1 MKPNDMIDYFR
12 SINSNIFKKIGEKNT
27 MKYPGLLDDDISRV
41 GTNEAQMYNLLS
53 GMVVADLVKTCLGPR
68 GMSKMYI
75 DILGEDTLTKH
86 GGAFLRKVDVD
97 HPAAKSVIEAVNT
110 VDTHVGDGTSST
122 AILIGSLLGNAKEL
136 LNLGIPTATI
146 IRGYE
151 MGLDLALNSL
161 DEIKIKQNNDNL
173 EKMRELL
180 ITCITGKTIF
190 DLQEDQMKI
199 VDMIIEASL
208 DVADLKNHHLSI
220 DDIKIEEK
228 IGNVTQIQLIKGTLI
243 DKTIDSSA
251 MPKCINNAKILLINE
266 SLETMKTRCES
277 EIEITSP
284 EQMSQ
289 FLVQENNDLDHLVE
303 NIVNSGANVV
313 ISRKGVNDFVQE
325 SLAKKGIISMRRVK
339 YNDLWWL
346 EKAVGAKT
354 CESIEKI
361 SPNELGFARKI
372 YEKTV
377 GGDPMVFVEGKSP
390 KSVTILLRANSKR
403 YLDELHRNILNAFH
417 VLQNFIESPFVV
429 YGAGSVEGLVSQKIK
444 KQSVIID
451 GKEQV
456 VVDKFGDA
464 ILQIPLT
471 LAKNVGMD
479 ILDTKTC
486 LQAKLANSNG
496 KIKWYGIN
504 SETRNIS
511 DMSSSKIIETVA
523 VKQQIFKT
531 AVEATNLILNVNDV
545 FMKNIID
552 NTHCHVDGVVHA
564 HHDPG
569 KNHNHFEQEGLEQ
582 RQMHQYY

>member
-1 MKPNDMIDYFR
+1 
-12 SINSNIFKKIGEKNT
+12 

-110 VDTHVGDGTSST
+110 VDTHVGDGTSSA

-146 IRGYE
+146 VQGYE
-151 MGLDLALNSL
+151 MGLDLVLDSL

-190 DLQEDQMKI
+190 DLQDDQMKI
-199 VDMIIEASL
+199 VDMIIEAAL
-208 DVADLKNHHLSI
+208 DVADLKNNHFAI

-228 IGNVTQIQLIKGTLI
+228 VGNITEIQLIKGTLI

-251 MPKCINNAKILLINE
+251 MPKCINDAKILLINE
-266 SLETMKTRCES
+266 PLETMKTRYES

-289 FLVQENNDLDHLVE
+289 FLVQENNDLDHLVQ

-346 EKAVGAKT
+346 EKAVNAKT

-361 SPNELGFARKI
+361 SSHELGFARKI

-417 VLQNFIESPFVV
+417 VLQNFIENPFVV
-429 YGAGSVEGLVSQKIK
+429 CGAGSVEGLLSQKIK
-444 KQSVIID
+444 EQSVTID
-451 GKEQV
+451 GKEQLA
-456 VVDKFGDA
+456 VDKFADS
-464 ILQIPLT
+464 ILEIPLT
-471 LAKNVGMD
+471 LARNVGMD
-479 ILDTKTC
+479 VLDTKTR
-486 LQAKLANSNG
+486 LQAKFANSNG
-496 KIKWYGIN
+496 KTKWYGIN

-531 AVEATNLILNVNDV
+531 AVEATNLILSVNDV

-552 NTHCHVDGVVHA
+552 NTHCHIDGVVHA

>member
-1 MKPNDMIDYFR
+1 
-12 SINSNIFKKIGEKNT
+12 
-27 MKYPGLLDDDISRV
+27 MKYPGLLNDDISRV

-53 GMVVADLVKTCLGPR
+53 GTLVADLVKTCLGPR

-110 VDTHVGDGTSST
+110 VDTHVGDGTSSA

-146 IRGYE
+146 VRGYE
-151 MGLDLALNSL
+151 IGLDLVLDTL

-180 ITCITGKTIF
+180 TTCITGKTIF
-190 DLQEDQMKI
+190 DLQEDQGKI
-199 VDMIIEASL
+199 VDMIIEAVL
-208 DVADLKNHHLSI
+208 DVADLKNNHFAI
-220 DDIKIEEK
+220 DDIKIEDK
-228 IGNVTQIQLIKGTLI
+228 IGNVTEIQLIKGTLI

-251 MPKCINNAKILLINE
+251 MPKCINDAKILLINE
-266 SLETMKTRCES
+266 PLETMKTRYES

-284 EQMSQ
+284 KQMSQ
-289 FLVQENNDLDHLVE
+289 FLVQENNDLDHLVQ

-346 EKAVGAKT
+346 EKAVNAKT

-361 SPNELGFARKI
+361 SPHELGFARKI

-390 KSVTILLRANSKR
+390 KSVTILLRANSKQ

-429 YGAGSVEGLVSQKIK
+429 CGAGSVEGLLSQKIK
-444 KQSVIID
+444 KQSGTID
-451 GKEQV
+451 GKEQIV
-456 VVDKFGDA
+456 VEKFADS
-464 ILQIPLT
+464 ILEIPLT
-471 LAKNVGMD
+471 LARNVGMD
-479 ILDTKTC
+479 VLDTKTC
-486 LQAKLANSNG
+486 LQAKFANSNG

-511 DMSSSKIIETVA
+511 DMSLSKIIETVA

-531 AVEATNLILNVNDV
+531 AVEATNLIVNVNDV

>member
-1 MKPNDMIDYFR
+1 
-12 SINSNIFKKIGEKNT
+12 

-97 HPAAKSVIEAVNT
+97 HPAAKSVIDAVNT
-110 VDTHVGDGTSST
+110 VDTHVGDGTSSA

-146 IRGYE
+146 VRGYQ
-151 MGLDLALNSL
+151 MGLDLALDSL

-180 ITCITGKTIF
+180 ITCIAGKTIF

-199 VDMIIEASL
+199 VDMIIEATL

-228 IGNVTQIQLIKGTLI
+228 SGNITEIQLIKGTLI

-251 MPKCINNAKILLINE
+251 MPKCINDAKILLINE
-266 SLETMKTRCES
+266 SLETMKTRYES

-289 FLVQENNDLDHLVE
+289 FLVQENNDLDHLVQ

-354 CESIEKI
+354 CESIENI
-361 SPNELGFARKI
+361 SPNELGFATKI

-390 KSVTILLRANSKR
+390 KSVTVLLRANSKR

-444 KQSVIID
+444 KQSMIID

-456 VVDKFGDA
+456 VVDKFADA

-479 ILDTKTC
+479 VLDTKTC
-486 LQAKLANSNG
+486 LQSKLANLNG
-496 KIKWYGIN
+496 KIRWYGIN
-504 SETRNIS
+504 SETRTIS

-545 FMKNIID
+545 FIKNIID

>member
-1 MKPNDMIDYFR
+1 
-12 SINSNIFKKIGEKNT
+12 
-27 MKYPGLLDDDISRV
+27 MKYPGLLNDDISRV

-53 GMVVADLVKTCLGPR
+53 GTLVADLVKTCLGPR

-110 VDTHVGDGTSST
+110 VDTHVGDGTSSA

-146 IRGYE
+146 VRGYE
-151 MGLDLALNSL
+151 IGLDLVLDSL

-199 VDMIIEASL
+199 VDMIIEAVL
-208 DVADLKNHHLSI
+208 DVADLKNNYFSI

-228 IGNVTQIQLIKGTLI
+228 IGNVTEIQLIKGTLI

-251 MPKCINNAKILLINE
+251 MPKCINDAKILLINE
-266 SLETMKTRCES
+266 PLETMKTRYES
-277 EIEITSP
+277 EIVITSP
-284 EQMSQ
+284 KQMSQ
-289 FLVQENNDLDHLVE
+289 FLVQENNDLDHLVQ

-346 EKAVGAKT
+346 EKAVNAKT

-361 SPNELGFARKI
+361 SPHELGFARKI

-429 YGAGSVEGLVSQKIK
+429 CGAGSVEGLLSQKIK
-444 KQSVIID
+444 KQSGTID
-451 GKEQV
+451 GKEQIV
-456 VVDKFGDA
+456 VEKFADS
-464 ILQIPLT
+464 ILEIPLT
-471 LAKNVGMD
+471 LARNVGMD
-479 ILDTKTC
+479 VLDTKTC
-486 LQAKLANSNG
+486 LQAKFANSNG

-511 DMSSSKIIETVA
+511 DMSLSKIIETVA

-531 AVEATNLILNVNDV
+531 AVEATNLILSVDDV

>member
-1 MKPNDMIDYFR
+1 
-12 SINSNIFKKIGEKNT
+12 
-27 MKYPGLLDDDISRV
+27 MKYPGLLNDDISRV

-53 GMVVADLVKTCLGPR
+53 GTLVADLVKTCLGPR

-110 VDTHVGDGTSST
+110 VDTHVGDGTSSA

-146 IRGYE
+146 VRGYE
-151 MGLDLALNSL
+151 MGLDLVLDSL

-180 ITCITGKTIF
+180 TTCITGKTIF
-190 DLQEDQMKI
+190 DLQEDQGKI
-199 VDMIIEASL
+199 VDMIIEAAL
-208 DVADLKNHHLSI
+208 DVADLKNNHFAI
-220 DDIKIEEK
+220 DDIKIEDK
-228 IGNVTQIQLIKGTLI
+228 IGNVTEIQLIKGTLI

-251 MPKCINNAKILLINE
+251 MPKCINDAKILLINE
-266 SLETMKTRCES
+266 PLETMKTRYES

-284 EQMSQ
+284 KQMSQ
-289 FLVQENNDLDHLVE
+289 FLVQENNELDHLVQ

-346 EKAVGAKT
+346 EKAVNAKT

-361 SPNELGFARKI
+361 SPHELGFARKI

-390 KSVTILLRANSKR
+390 KSVTILLRANSKQ

-417 VLQNFIESPFVV
+417 ILQNFIESPFVV
-429 YGAGSVEGLVSQKIK
+429 CGAGSVEGLLSQKIK
-444 KQSVIID
+444 KQSGTID
-451 GKEQV
+451 GKEQIV
-456 VVDKFGDA
+456 VEKFADS
-464 ILQIPLT
+464 ILEIPLT
-471 LAKNVGMD
+471 LARNVGMD
-479 ILDTKTC
+479 VLDTKTC
-486 LQAKLANSNG
+486 LQAKFANSNG

-511 DMSSSKIIETVA
+511 DMSLSKIIETVA

-531 AVEATNLILNVNDV
+531 AVEATNLIVNVNDV

>member
-1 MKPNDMIDYFR
+1 
-12 SINSNIFKKIGEKNT
+12 
-27 MKYPGLLDDDISRV
+27 MKYPGLLNDDISRV

-53 GMVVADLVKTCLGPR
+53 GTLVADLVKTCLGPR

-110 VDTHVGDGTSST
+110 VDTHVGDGTSSA

-146 IRGYE
+146 VRGYE
-151 MGLDLALNSL
+151 IGLDLALDSL

-190 DLQEDQMKI
+190 DLQEDQGKI
-199 VDMIIEASL
+199 VDMIIEAAL
-208 DVADLKNHHLSI
+208 DVADLKNNHFAI
-220 DDIKIEEK
+220 DDIKIEDK
-228 IGNVTQIQLIKGTLI
+228 IGNVTEIQLIKGTLI

-251 MPKCINNAKILLINE
+251 MPKCINDAKILLINE
-266 SLETMKTRCES
+266 PLETMKTRYES

-284 EQMSQ
+284 KQMSQ
-289 FLVQENNDLDHLVE
+289 FLVQENNDLDHLVQ

-346 EKAVGAKT
+346 EKAVNAKT

-361 SPNELGFARKI
+361 SPHELGFARKI

-390 KSVTILLRANSKR
+390 KSVTILLRANSKQ

-429 YGAGSVEGLVSQKIK
+429 CGAGSVEGLLSQKIK
-444 KQSVIID
+444 KQSGTID
-451 GKEQV
+451 GKEQIV
-456 VVDKFGDA
+456 VEKFADS
-464 ILQIPLT
+464 ILEIPLT
-471 LAKNVGMD
+471 LARNVGMD
-479 ILDTKTC
+479 VLDTKTC
-486 LQAKLANSNG
+486 LQAKFANSNG

-511 DMSSSKIIETVA
+511 DMSLSKIIETVA

-531 AVEATNLILNVNDV
+531 AVEATNLIVNVNDV

>member
-1 MKPNDMIDYFR
+1 
-12 SINSNIFKKIGEKNT
+12 
-27 MKYPGLLDDDISRV
+27 MKYPGLLNDDISRV

-53 GMVVADLVKTCLGPR
+53 GTLVADLVKTCLGPR

-110 VDTHVGDGTSST
+110 VDTHVGDGTSSA

-146 IRGYE
+146 VRGYE
-151 MGLDLALNSL
+151 IGLDLALDSL

-180 ITCITGKTIF
+180 TTCITGKTIF

-199 VDMIIEASL
+199 VDMIIEAVL
-208 DVADLKNHHLSI
+208 DVADLKNNHFAI

-228 IGNVTQIQLIKGTLI
+228 IGNVTEIQLIKGTLI

-251 MPKCINNAKILLINE
+251 MPKCINDAKILLINE
-266 SLETMKTRCES
+266 PLETMKTRYES

-284 EQMSQ
+284 KQMSQ
-289 FLVQENNDLDHLVE
+289 FLVQENNELDHLVQ

-325 SLAKKGIISMRRVK
+325 SLAKRGIISMRRVK

-346 EKAVGAKT
+346 EKAVNAKT

-361 SPNELGFARKI
+361 SPHELGFARKI

-390 KSVTILLRANSKR
+390 KSVTILLRANSKQ

-417 VLQNFIESPFVV
+417 ILQNFIESPFVV
-429 YGAGSVEGLVSQKIK
+429 CGAGSVEGLLSQKIK
-444 KQSVIID
+444 KQSGTID
-451 GKEQV
+451 GKEQIV
-456 VVDKFGDA
+456 VEKFADS
-464 ILQIPLT
+464 ILEIPLT
-471 LAKNVGMD
+471 LARNVGMD
-479 ILDTKTC
+479 VLDTKTC
-486 LQAKLANSNG
+486 LQAKFANSNG

-511 DMSSSKIIETVA
+511 DMSLSKIIETVA

-531 AVEATNLILNVNDV
+531 AVEATNLIVNVNDV

>member
-1 MKPNDMIDYFR
+1 
-12 SINSNIFKKIGEKNT
+12 
-27 MKYPGLLDDDISRV
+27 MKYPGLLNDDISRV

-53 GMVVADLVKTCLGPR
+53 GTLVADLVKTCLGPR

-110 VDTHVGDGTSST
+110 VDTHVGDGTSSA

-146 IRGYE
+146 VRGYE
-151 MGLDLALNSL
+151 IGLDLVLDSL

-180 ITCITGKTIF
+180 TTCITGKTIF
-190 DLQEDQMKI
+190 DLQEDQGKI
-199 VDMIIEASL
+199 VDMIIEATL
-208 DVADLKNHHLSI
+208 DVADLKNNHFAI
-220 DDIKIEEK
+220 DDIKIEDK
-228 IGNVTQIQLIKGTLI
+228 IGNVTEIQLIKGTLI

-251 MPKCINNAKILLINE
+251 MPKCINDAKILLINE
-266 SLETMKTRCES
+266 PLETMKTRYES
-277 EIEITSP
+277 EIVITSP
-284 EQMSQ
+284 KQMSQ
-289 FLVQENNDLDHLVE
+289 FLVQENNDLDHLVQ

-346 EKAVGAKT
+346 EKAVNAKT

-361 SPNELGFARKI
+361 SPHELGFARKI

-429 YGAGSVEGLVSQKIK
+429 CGAGSVEGLLSQKIK
-444 KQSVIID
+444 KQSGTID
-451 GKEQV
+451 GKEQIV
-456 VVDKFGDA
+456 VEKFADS
-464 ILQIPLT
+464 ILEIPLT
-471 LAKNVGMD
+471 LARNVGMD
-479 ILDTKTC
+479 VLDTKTC
-486 LQAKLANSNG
+486 LQAKFANSNG

-511 DMSSSKIIETVA
+511 DMSLSKIIETVA

-531 AVEATNLILNVNDV
+531 AVEATNLIVNVNDV

>member
-1 MKPNDMIDYFR
+1 
-12 SINSNIFKKIGEKNT
+12 
-27 MKYPGLLDDDISRV
+27 MKYPGLLNDDISRV

-53 GMVVADLVKTCLGPR
+53 GTLVADLVKTCLGPR

-110 VDTHVGDGTSST
+110 VDTHVGDGTSSA

-146 IRGYE
+146 VRGYE
-151 MGLDLALNSL
+151 MGLDLALDTL
-161 DEIKIKQNNDNL
+161 DKIKIKQNNDNL

-190 DLQEDQMKI
+190 DLQEDQGKI
-199 VDMIIEASL
+199 VDMIIEAAL
-208 DVADLKNHHLSI
+208 DVADLKNNHFAI

-228 IGNVTQIQLIKGTLI
+228 IGNVTEIQLIKGTLI

-251 MPKCINNAKILLINE
+251 MPKCINDAKILLINE
-266 SLETMKTRCES
+266 PLETMKTRYES

-284 EQMSQ
+284 KQMSQ
-289 FLVQENNDLDHLVE
+289 FLVQENNDLDHLVQ

-346 EKAVGAKT
+346 EKAVNAKT

-361 SPNELGFARKI
+361 SPHELGFARKI

-390 KSVTILLRANSKR
+390 KSVTILLRANSKQ

-429 YGAGSVEGLVSQKIK
+429 CGAGSVEGLLSQKIK
-444 KQSVIID
+444 KQSGTID
-451 GKEQV
+451 GKEQIV
-456 VVDKFGDA
+456 VEKFADS
-464 ILQIPLT
+464 ILEIPLT
-471 LAKNVGMD
+471 LARNVGMD
-479 ILDTKTC
+479 VLDTKTC
-486 LQAKLANSNG
+486 LQAKFANSNG

-511 DMSSSKIIETVA
+511 DMSLSKIIETVA

-531 AVEATNLILNVNDV
+531 AVEATNLIVNVNDV

>member
-1 MKPNDMIDYFR
+1 
-12 SINSNIFKKIGEKNT
+12 
-27 MKYPGLLDDDISRV
+27 MKYPGLLNDDISRV

-53 GMVVADLVKTCLGPR
+53 GTLVADLVKTCLGPR

-97 HPAAKSVIEAVNT
+97 HPAAKSVIDAVNT
-110 VDTHVGDGTSST
+110 VDTHVGDGTSSA

-146 IRGYE
+146 VRGYE
-151 MGLDLALNSL
+151 IGLDLALDTL

-180 ITCITGKTIF
+180 TTCITGKTIF
-190 DLQEDQMKI
+190 DLQEDQGKI
-199 VDMIIEASL
+199 VDMIIEATL
-208 DVADLKNHHLSI
+208 DVADLKNNHFAI
-220 DDIKIEEK
+220 DDIKIEDK
-228 IGNVTQIQLIKGTLI
+228 IGNVTEIQLIKGTLI

-251 MPKCINNAKILLINE
+251 MPKCINDAKILLINE
-266 SLETMKTRCES
+266 PLETMKTRYES
-277 EIEITSP
+277 EIVITSP
-284 EQMSQ
+284 KQMSQ
-289 FLVQENNDLDHLVE
+289 FLVQENNDLDHLVQ

-346 EKAVGAKT
+346 EKAVNAKT

-361 SPNELGFARKI
+361 SPHELGFARKI

-390 KSVTILLRANSKR
+390 KSVTILLRANSKQ

-429 YGAGSVEGLVSQKIK
+429 CGAGSVEGLLSQKIK
-444 KQSVIID
+444 KQSGTID
-451 GKEQV
+451 GKEQIV
-456 VVDKFGDA
+456 VEKFADS
-464 ILQIPLT
+464 ILEIPLT
-471 LAKNVGMD
+471 LARNVGMD
-479 ILDTKTC
+479 VLDTKTC
-486 LQAKLANSNG
+486 LQAKFANSNG

-511 DMSSSKIIETVA
+511 DMSLSKIIETVA

-531 AVEATNLILNVNDV
+531 AVEATNLILSVDDV

>member
-1 MKPNDMIDYFR
+1 
-12 SINSNIFKKIGEKNT
+12 

-41 GTNEAQMYNLLS
+41 GTNEAQKYNLLS

-110 VDTHVGDGTSST
+110 VDTHVGDGTSSA
-122 AILIGSLLGNAKEL
+122 AILIGSLLGNVKEL

-146 IRGYE
+146 VRGYE
-151 MGLDLALNSL
+151 MGLDIVLNSL
-161 DEIKIKQNNDNL
+161 DEIKIKQNNNNL

-180 ITCITGKTIF
+180 ITCIAGKTIF
-190 DLQEDQMKI
+190 DLQEDQTKI
-199 VDMIIEASL
+199 VDMIIEAVL
-208 DVADLKNHHLSI
+208 DVADLKNNHFAI

-228 IGNVTQIQLIKGTLI
+228 IGNITDIQLIKGTLI

-251 MPKCINNAKILLINE
+251 MPKCINDAKILLINE
-266 SLETMKTRCES
+266 PLETMKTRYES

-289 FLVQENNDLDHLVE
+289 FLVQENNDLDHLVQ

-346 EKAVGAKT
+346 EKAVNAKT

-361 SPNELGFARKI
+361 SSHELGFAKKI

-417 VLQNFIESPFVV
+417 VLQNFIQSPFVV
-429 YGAGSVEGLVSQKIK
+429 CGAGSVEGLLSQKMK
-444 KQSVIID
+444 KQSVTID

-456 VVDKFGDA
+456 VVEKFADS
-464 ILQIPLT
+464 ILEIPLT
-471 LAKNVGMD
+471 LARNVGMD
-479 ILDTKTC
+479 VLDTKTR
-486 LQAKLANSNG
+486 LQAKFANSNG
-496 KIKWYGIN
+496 KLRWYGIN

-511 DMSSSKIIETVA
+511 DMSSSKITETVV

-552 NTHCHVDGVVHA
+552 NTHCHIDGVVHA
-564 HHDPG
+564 HNDPG

>member
-1 MKPNDMIDYFR
+1 
-12 SINSNIFKKIGEKNT
+12 

-97 HPAAKSVIEAVNT
+97 HPAAKSVIDAVNT
-110 VDTHVGDGTSST
+110 VDTHVGDGTSS
-122 AILIGSLLGNAKEL
+122 ASILIGSLLGNAKKL
-136 LNLGIPTATI
+136 LNLGIPTAAI
-146 IRGYE
+146 VRGYE
-151 MGLDLALNSL
+151 MSLDLVLESL

-190 DLQEDQMKI
+190 DLQEDQGKI
-199 VDMIIEASL
+199 VDMIIEAVL
-208 DVADLKNHHLSI
+208 DVADLNNNHFAI
-220 DDIKIEEK
+220 DDIKIEDK
-228 IGNVTQIQLIKGTLI
+228 IGNVTEIQLIKGTLI

-251 MPKCINNAKILLINE
+251 MPKCINDAKILLINE
-266 SLETMKTRCES
+266 PLETMKTRYES

-289 FLVQENNDLDHLVE
+289 FLVQENNDLDHLVQ

-325 SLAKKGIISMRRVK
+325 SLAKRGIISMRRVK

-346 EKAVGAKT
+346 EKAVNAKT

-361 SPNELGFARKI
+361 SSHELGFASKI

-377 GGDPMVFVEGKSP
+377 GGDPMVFVEGKAP

-417 VLQNFIESPFVV
+417 VLQNFIENPFVV
-429 YGAGSVEGLVSQKIK
+429 WGAGSVEGLLSQKIK
-444 KQSVIID
+444 EQSVTID
-451 GKEQV
+451 GKEQLAI
-456 VVDKFGDA
+456 DKFADS
-464 ILQIPLT
+464 ILEIPLT
-471 LAKNVGMD
+471 LARNVGMD
-479 ILDTKTC
+479 VLDTKTR
-486 LQAKLANSNG
+486 LQAKFANSNG
-496 KIKWYGIN
+496 KTKWYGIN

-511 DMSSSKIIETVA
+511 DMSLSKIIETVA

-531 AVEATNLILNVNDV
+531 AVEATNLILSVNDV

-552 NTHCHVDGVVHA
+552 NTHCHIDGVVHA

>member
-1 MKPNDMIDYFR
+1 
-12 SINSNIFKKIGEKNT
+12 

-97 HPAAKSVIEAVNT
+97 HPAAKSVIDAVNT
-110 VDTHVGDGTSST
+110 VDTHVGDGTSS
-122 AILIGSLLGNAKEL
+122 ASILIGSLLGNAKKL
-136 LNLGIPTATI
+136 LNLGIPTAAI
-146 IRGYE
+146 VRGYE
-151 MGLDLALNSL
+151 MSLDLVLESL

-190 DLQEDQMKI
+190 DLQEDQGKI
-199 VDMIIEASL
+199 VDMIIEAVL
-208 DVADLKNHHLSI
+208 DVADLKNNHFAI
-220 DDIKIEEK
+220 DDIKIEDK
-228 IGNVTQIQLIKGTLI
+228 IGNVTEIQLIKGTLI

-251 MPKCINNAKILLINE
+251 MPKCINDAKILLINE
-266 SLETMKTRCES
+266 PLETMKTRYES

-289 FLVQENNDLDHLVE
+289 FLVQENNDLDHLVQ

-325 SLAKKGIISMRRVK
+325 SLAKRGIISMRRVK

-346 EKAVGAKT
+346 EKAVNAKT

-361 SPNELGFARKI
+361 SSHELGFASKI

-377 GGDPMVFVEGKSP
+377 GGDPMVFVEGKAP

-417 VLQNFIESPFVV
+417 VLQNFIENPFVV
-429 YGAGSVEGLVSQKIK
+429 WGAGSVEGLLSQKIK
-444 KQSVIID
+444 EQSVTID
-451 GKEQV
+451 GKEQLA
-456 VVDKFGDA
+456 VDKFADS
-464 ILQIPLT
+464 ILEIPLT
-471 LAKNVGMD
+471 LARNVGMD
-479 ILDTKTC
+479 VLDTKTR
-486 LQAKLANSNG
+486 LQAKFANSNG
-496 KIKWYGIN
+496 KTKWYGIN

-531 AVEATNLILNVNDV
+531 AVEATNLILSVNDV

>member
-1 MKPNDMIDYFR
+1 
-12 SINSNIFKKIGEKNT
+12 
-27 MKYPGLLDDDISRV
+27 MKYPGLLNDDISRV

-53 GMVVADLVKTCLGPR
+53 GALVADLVKTCLGPR

-110 VDTHVGDGTSST
+110 VDTHVGDGTSSA

-146 IRGYE
+146 VRGYE
-151 MGLDLALNSL
+151 IGLDLVLDYL

-180 ITCITGKTIF
+180 TTCITGKTIF

-199 VDMIIEASL
+199 VDMIIEAVL
-208 DVADLKNHHLSI
+208 DVADLKNNHFAI

-228 IGNVTQIQLIKGTLI
+228 IGNVTEIQLIKGTLI

-251 MPKCINNAKILLINE
+251 MPKCINDAKILLINE
-266 SLETMKTRCES
+266 PLETMKTRYES

-284 EQMSQ
+284 KQMSQ
-289 FLVQENNDLDHLVE
+289 FLVQENNELDHLVQ

-346 EKAVGAKT
+346 EKAVNAKT

-361 SPNELGFARKI
+361 SPHELGFARKI

-390 KSVTILLRANSKR
+390 KSVTILLRANSKQ

-429 YGAGSVEGLVSQKIK
+429 CGAGSVEGLLSQKIK
-444 KQSVIID
+444 KQSGTID
-451 GKEQV
+451 GKEQIV
-456 VVDKFGDA
+456 VEKFADS
-464 ILQIPLT
+464 ILEIPLT
-471 LAKNVGMD
+471 LARNVGMD
-479 ILDTKTC
+479 VLDTKTC
-486 LQAKLANSNG
+486 LQAKFANSNG

-511 DMSSSKIIETVA
+511 DMSLSKIIETVA

-531 AVEATNLILNVNDV
+531 AVEATNLIVNVNDV

>member
-1 MKPNDMIDYFR
+1 
-12 SINSNIFKKIGEKNT
+12 
-27 MKYPGLLDDDISRV
+27 MKYPGLLNDDISRV

-53 GMVVADLVKTCLGPR
+53 GTLVADLVKTCLGPR

-110 VDTHVGDGTSST
+110 VDTHVGDGTSSA

-146 IRGYE
+146 VRGYE
-151 MGLDLALNSL
+151 IGLDLVLDSL

-199 VDMIIEASL
+199 VDMIIEATL
-208 DVADLKNHHLSI
+208 DVADLKNNHFAI
-220 DDIKIEEK
+220 DDIKIEDK
-228 IGNVTQIQLIKGTLI
+228 IGNVTEIQLIKGTLI

-251 MPKCINNAKILLINE
+251 MPKCINDAKILLINE
-266 SLETMKTRCES
+266 PLETMKTRYES

-284 EQMSQ
+284 KQMSQ
-289 FLVQENNDLDHLVE
+289 FLVQENNDLDHLVQ

-346 EKAVGAKT
+346 EKAVNAKT

-361 SPNELGFARKI
+361 SPHELGFARKI

-429 YGAGSVEGLVSQKIK
+429 CGAGSVEGLLSQKIK
-444 KQSVIID
+444 KQSGTID
-451 GKEQV
+451 GKEQIV
-456 VVDKFGDA
+456 VEKFADS
-464 ILQIPLT
+464 ILEIPLT
-471 LAKNVGMD
+471 LARNVGMD
-479 ILDTKTC
+479 VLDTKTC
-486 LQAKLANSNG
+486 LQAKFANSNG

-511 DMSSSKIIETVA
+511 DMSLSKIIETVA

-531 AVEATNLILNVNDV
+531 AVEATNLIVNVNDV

>member
-1 MKPNDMIDYFR
+1 
-12 SINSNIFKKIGEKNT
+12 

-97 HPAAKSVIEAVNT
+97 HPAAKSVIDAVNT
-110 VDTHVGDGTSST
+110 VDTHVGDGTSS
-122 AILIGSLLGNAKEL
+122 ASILIGSLLGNAKKL

-146 IRGYE
+146 VRGYE
-151 MGLDLALNSL
+151 MGLDLVLDSL

-190 DLQEDQMKI
+190 DLQEDQGKI
-199 VDMIIEASL
+199 VDMIIEAVL
-208 DVADLKNHHLSI
+208 DVADLNNNHFAI
-220 DDIKIEEK
+220 DDIKIEDK
-228 IGNVTQIQLIKGTLI
+228 IGNVTEIQLIKGTLI

-251 MPKCINNAKILLINE
+251 MPKCINDAKILLINE
-266 SLETMKTRCES
+266 PLETMKTRYES

-284 EQMSQ
+284 EQMNQ
-289 FLVQENNDLDHLVE
+289 FLVQENNDLDHLVQ

-325 SLAKKGIISMRRVK
+325 SLAKRGIISMRRVK

-346 EKAVGAKT
+346 EKAVNAKT

-361 SPNELGFARKI
+361 SPHELGFARKI

-377 GGDPMVFVEGKSP
+377 GGDPMVFVEGKAP

-417 VLQNFIESPFVV
+417 VLQNFIENPFVV
-429 YGAGSVEGLVSQKIK
+429 RGAGSVEGLLSQKIK
-444 KQSVIID
+444 EQSVTID
-451 GKEQV
+451 GKEQLA
-456 VVDKFGDA
+456 VDKFADS
-464 ILQIPLT
+464 ILEIPLT
-471 LAKNVGMD
+471 LARNVGMD
-479 ILDTKTC
+479 VLDTKTR
-486 LQAKLANSNG
+486 LQAKFANSNG
-496 KIKWYGIN
+496 KTKWYGIN

-531 AVEATNLILNVNDV
+531 AVEATNLILSVNDV

-552 NTHCHVDGVVHA
+552 NTHCHIDGVVHA

>member
-1 MKPNDMIDYFR
+1 
-12 SINSNIFKKIGEKNT
+12 
-27 MKYPGLLDDDISRV
+27 MKYPGLLNDDISRV

-53 GMVVADLVKTCLGPR
+53 GTLVADLVKTCLGPR

-97 HPAAKSVIEAVNT
+97 HPAAKSVIDAVNT
-110 VDTHVGDGTSST
+110 VDTHVGDGTSSA

-146 IRGYE
+146 VRGYE
-151 MGLDLALNSL
+151 MGLDLAWITL

-190 DLQEDQMKI
+190 DLQEDQGKI
-199 VDMIIEASL
+199 VDMIIEAVL
-208 DVADLKNHHLSI
+208 DVADLKNNHFAI
-220 DDIKIEEK
+220 DDIKIEDK
-228 IGNVTQIQLIKGTLI
+228 IGNVTEIQLIKGTLI

-251 MPKCINNAKILLINE
+251 MPKCINDAKILLINE
-266 SLETMKTRCES
+266 PLETMKTRYES

-284 EQMSQ
+284 KQMSQ
-289 FLVQENNDLDHLVE
+289 FLVQENNDLDHLVQ

-346 EKAVGAKT
+346 EKAVNAKT

-361 SPNELGFARKI
+361 SPHELGFARKI

-429 YGAGSVEGLVSQKIK
+429 CGAGSVEGLLSQKIK
-444 KQSVIID
+444 KQSGTID
-451 GKEQV
+451 GKEQIV
-456 VVDKFGDA
+456 VEKFADS
-464 ILQIPLT
+464 ILEIPLT
-471 LAKNVGMD
+471 LARNVGMD
-479 ILDTKTC
+479 VLDTKTC
-486 LQAKLANSNG
+486 LQAKFANSNG

-511 DMSSSKIIETVA
+511 DMSLSKIIETVA

-531 AVEATNLILNVNDV
+531 AVEATNLILSVNDV

>member
-1 MKPNDMIDYFR
+1 
-12 SINSNIFKKIGEKNT
+12 
-27 MKYPGLLDDDISRV
+27 MKYPGLLNDDISRV
-41 GTNEAQMYNLLS
+41 GTNEAQIYNLLS
-53 GMVVADLVKTCLGPR
+53 GTLVADLVKTCLGPR

-110 VDTHVGDGTSST
+110 VDTHVGDGTSSA

-146 IRGYE
+146 VRGYE
-151 MGLDLALNSL
+151 IGLDLVLDSL

-190 DLQEDQMKI
+190 DLQEDQGKI
-199 VDMIIEASL
+199 VDMIIEAVL
-208 DVADLKNHHLSI
+208 DVADLKNNYFSI

-228 IGNVTQIQLIKGTLI
+228 IGNVTEIQLIKGTLI

-251 MPKCINNAKILLINE
+251 MPKCINDAKILLINE
-266 SLETMKTRCES
+266 PLETMKTRYES

-284 EQMSQ
+284 KQMSQ
-289 FLVQENNDLDHLVE
+289 FLVQENNDLDHLVQ

-346 EKAVGAKT
+346 EKAVNAKT

-361 SPNELGFARKI
+361 SPHELGFARKI

-390 KSVTILLRANSKR
+390 KSVTILLRANSKQ

-429 YGAGSVEGLVSQKIK
+429 CGAGSVEGLLSQKIK
-444 KQSVIID
+444 KQSGTID
-451 GKEQV
+451 GKEQIV
-456 VVDKFGDA
+456 VEKFADS
-464 ILQIPLT
+464 ILEIPLT
-471 LAKNVGMD
+471 LARNVGMD
-479 ILDTKTC
+479 VLDTKTC
-486 LQAKLANSNG
+486 LQAKFANSNG

-511 DMSSSKIIETVA
+511 DMSLSKIIETVA

-531 AVEATNLILNVNDV
+531 AVEATNLILSVDDV

>member
-1 MKPNDMIDYFR
+1 
-12 SINSNIFKKIGEKNT
+12 

-97 HPAAKSVIEAVNT
+97 HPAAKSVIDAVNT
-110 VDTHVGDGTSST
+110 VDTHVGDGTSS
-122 AILIGSLLGNAKEL
+122 ASILIGSLLGNAKKL
-136 LNLGIPTATI
+136 LNLGIPTAAI
-146 IRGYE
+146 VRGYE
-151 MGLDLALNSL
+151 MSLDLVLESL

-190 DLQEDQMKI
+190 DLQEDQGKI
-199 VDMIIEASL
+199 VDMIIEAVL
-208 DVADLKNHHLSI
+208 DVADLNNNHFAI
-220 DDIKIEEK
+220 DDIKIEDK
-228 IGNVTQIQLIKGTLI
+228 IGNVTEIQLIKGTLI

-251 MPKCINNAKILLINE
+251 MPKCINDAKILLINE
-266 SLETMKTRCES
+266 PLETMKTRYES

-289 FLVQENNDLDHLVE
+289 FLVQENNDLDHLVQ

-325 SLAKKGIISMRRVK
+325 SLAKRGIISMRRVK

-346 EKAVGAKT
+346 EKAVNAKT

-361 SPNELGFARKI
+361 SPHELGFARKI

-377 GGDPMVFVEGKSP
+377 GGDPMVFVEGKAP

-417 VLQNFIESPFVV
+417 VLQNFIENPFVV
-429 YGAGSVEGLVSQKIK
+429 RGAGSVEGLLSQKIK
-444 KQSVIID
+444 EQSVTID
-451 GKEQV
+451 GKEQLA
-456 VVDKFGDA
+456 VDKFADS
-464 ILQIPLT
+464 ILEIPLT
-471 LAKNVGMD
+471 LARNVGMD
-479 ILDTKTC
+479 VLDTKTR
-486 LQAKLANSNG
+486 LQAKFANSNG
-496 KIKWYGIN
+496 KTKWYGIN

-531 AVEATNLILNVNDV
+531 AVEATNLILSVNDV

>member
-1 MKPNDMIDYFR
+1 
-12 SINSNIFKKIGEKNT
+12 
-27 MKYPGLLDDDISRV
+27 MKYPGLLNDDISRV

-53 GMVVADLVKTCLGPR
+53 GTLVADLVKTCLGPR

-110 VDTHVGDGTSST
+110 VDTHVGDGTSSA

-146 IRGYE
+146 VRGYE
-151 MGLDLALNSL
+151 IGLDLVLDYL

-190 DLQEDQMKI
+190 DLQEDQGKI
-199 VDMIIEASL
+199 VDMIIEAVL
-208 DVADLKNHHLSI
+208 DVADLKNNHFAI

-228 IGNVTQIQLIKGTLI
+228 IGNVTEIQLIKGTLI

-251 MPKCINNAKILLINE
+251 MPKCINDAKILLINE
-266 SLETMKTRCES
+266 PLETMKTRYES

-284 EQMSQ
+284 KQMSQ
-289 FLVQENNDLDHLVE
+289 FLVQENNDLDHLVQ

-346 EKAVGAKT
+346 EKAVNAKT

-361 SPNELGFARKI
+361 SPHELGFARKI

-390 KSVTILLRANSKR
+390 KSVTILLRANSKQ

-429 YGAGSVEGLVSQKIK
+429 CGAGSVEGLLSQKIK
-444 KQSVIID
+444 KQSGTID
-451 GKEQV
+451 GKEQIV
-456 VVDKFGDA
+456 VEKFADS
-464 ILQIPLT
+464 ILEIPLT
-471 LAKNVGMD
+471 LARNVGMD
-479 ILDTKTC
+479 VLDTKTC
-486 LQAKLANSNG
+486 LQAKFANSNG

-511 DMSSSKIIETVA
+511 DMSLSKIIETVA

-531 AVEATNLILNVNDV
+531 AVEATNLIVNVNDV

>member
-1 MKPNDMIDYFR
+1 
-12 SINSNIFKKIGEKNT
+12 
-27 MKYPGLLDDDISRV
+27 MKYPGLLNDDISRV

-53 GMVVADLVKTCLGPR
+53 GTLVADLVKTCLGPR

-110 VDTHVGDGTSST
+110 VDTHVGDGTSSA

-146 IRGYE
+146 VRGYE
-151 MGLDLALNSL
+151 IGLDLALDTL

-190 DLQEDQMKI
+190 DLQEDQGKI
-199 VDMIIEASL
+199 VDMIIEAVL
-208 DVADLKNHHLSI
+208 DVADLKNNHFAI
-220 DDIKIEEK
+220 DDIKIEDK
-228 IGNVTQIQLIKGTLI
+228 IGNVTEIQLIKGTLI

-251 MPKCINNAKILLINE
+251 MPKCINDAKILLINE
-266 SLETMKTRCES
+266 PLETMKTRYES

-284 EQMSQ
+284 KQMSQ
-289 FLVQENNDLDHLVE
+289 FLVQENNDLDHLVQ

-346 EKAVGAKT
+346 EKAVNAKT

-361 SPNELGFARKI
+361 SPHELGFARKI

-390 KSVTILLRANSKR
+390 KSVTILLRANSKQ

-429 YGAGSVEGLVSQKIK
+429 CGAGSVEGLLSQKIK
-444 KQSVIID
+444 KQSGTID
-451 GKEQV
+451 GKEQIV
-456 VVDKFGDA
+456 VEKFADS
-464 ILQIPLT
+464 ILEIPLT
-471 LAKNVGMD
+471 LARNVGMD
-479 ILDTKTC
+479 VLDTKTC
-486 LQAKLANSNG
+486 LQAKFANSNG

-511 DMSSSKIIETVA
+511 DMSLSKIIETVA

-531 AVEATNLILNVNDV
+531 AVEATNLILSVDDV

>member
-1 MKPNDMIDYFR
+1 
-12 SINSNIFKKIGEKNT
+12 

-97 HPAAKSVIEAVNT
+97 HPAAKSIIDAVNT
-110 VDTHVGDGTSST
+110 VDTHVGDGTSSA
-122 AILIGSLLGNAKEL
+122 AILMGSLLGNAKKL
-136 LNLGIPTATI
+136 LNLGIPTSTI
-146 IRGYE
+146 VRGYE
-151 MGLDLALNSL
+151 MGLDLTLDTL

-190 DLQEDQMKI
+190 DLQEDQGKI
-199 VDMIIEASL
+199 VDMIIEATL
-208 DVADLKNHHLSI
+208 DVADLKNNHFAI
-220 DDIKIEEK
+220 DDIKIEDK
-228 IGNVTQIQLIKGTLI
+228 IGNITEIQLIKGTLI

-251 MPKCINNAKILLINE
+251 MPKCINDAKILLINE
-266 SLETMKTRCES
+266 PLETMKTRYES

-289 FLVQENNDLDHLVE
+289 FLVQENNDLDHLVQ

-313 ISRKGVNDFVQE
+313 ISRKGVSDFVQE

-346 EKAVGAKT
+346 EKAVNAKT

-361 SPNELGFARKI
+361 SPHELGFARKI

-377 GGDPMVFVEGKSP
+377 GGDLMVFVEGKSP

-417 VLQNFIESPFVV
+417 VLQNFIENPFVV
-429 YGAGSVEGLVSQKIK
+429 WGAGSVEGLLSQKIK
-444 KQSVIID
+444 EQSVTIN
-451 GKEQV
+451 GKEQLA
-456 VVDKFGDA
+456 VDKFADS
-464 ILQIPLT
+464 ILEIPLT
-471 LAKNVGMD
+471 LARNVGMD
-479 ILDTKTC
+479 VLDTKTR
-486 LQAKLANSNG
+486 LQAKFANSNG
-496 KIKWYGIN
+496 KTRWYGIN

-523 VKQQIFKT
+523 VKQQVFKT
-531 AVEATNLILNVNDV
+531 AVEATNLILSVNDV

>member
-1 MKPNDMIDYFR
+1 
-12 SINSNIFKKIGEKNT
+12 
-27 MKYPGLLDDDISRV
+27 MKYPGLLNDDISRV

-53 GMVVADLVKTCLGPR
+53 GTLVADLVKTCLGPR

-110 VDTHVGDGTSST
+110 VDTHVGDGTSSA

-146 IRGYE
+146 VRGYE
-151 MGLDLALNSL
+151 MGLDLVLDSL

-190 DLQEDQMKI
+190 DLQEDQGKI
-199 VDMIIEASL
+199 VDMIIEAVL
-208 DVADLKNHHLSI
+208 DVADLKNNYFSI

-228 IGNVTQIQLIKGTLI
+228 IGNVTEIQLIKGTLI

-251 MPKCINNAKILLINE
+251 MPKCINDAKILLINE
-266 SLETMKTRCES
+266 PLETMKTRYES

-284 EQMSQ
+284 KQMSQ
-289 FLVQENNDLDHLVE
+289 FLVQENNDLDHLVQ

-346 EKAVGAKT
+346 EKAVNAKT

-361 SPNELGFARKI
+361 SPHELGFARKI

-390 KSVTILLRANSKR
+390 KSVTILLRANSKQ

-429 YGAGSVEGLVSQKIK
+429 CGAGSVEGLLSQKIK
-444 KQSVIID
+444 KQSGTID
-451 GKEQV
+451 GKEQIV
-456 VVDKFGDA
+456 VEKFADS
-464 ILQIPLT
+464 ILEIPLT
-471 LAKNVGMD
+471 LARNVGMD
-479 ILDTKTC
+479 VLDTKTC
-486 LQAKLANSNG
+486 LQAKFANSNG

-511 DMSSSKIIETVA
+511 DMSLSKIIETVA

-531 AVEATNLILNVNDV
+531 AVEATNLIVNVNDV

>member
-1 MKPNDMIDYFR
+1 
-12 SINSNIFKKIGEKNT
+12 

-97 HPAAKSVIEAVNT
+97 HPAAKSVIDAVNT
-110 VDTHVGDGTSST
+110 VDTHVGDGTSS
-122 AILIGSLLGNAKEL
+122 ASILIGSLLGNAKKL
-136 LNLGIPTATI
+136 LNLGIPTAAI
-146 IRGYE
+146 VRGYE
-151 MGLDLALNSL
+151 MSLDLVLESL

-190 DLQEDQMKI
+190 DLQEDQGKI
-199 VDMIIEASL
+199 VDMIIEAVL
-208 DVADLKNHHLSI
+208 DVADLKNNHFAI
-220 DDIKIEEK
+220 DDIKIEDK
-228 IGNVTQIQLIKGTLI
+228 IGNVTEIQLIKGTLI

-251 MPKCINNAKILLINE
+251 MPKCINDAKILLINE
-266 SLETMKTRCES
+266 PLETMKTRYES

-289 FLVQENNDLDHLVE
+289 FLVQENNDLDHLVQ

-325 SLAKKGIISMRRVK
+325 SLAKRGIISMRRVK

-346 EKAVGAKT
+346 EKAVNAKT

-361 SPNELGFARKI
+361 SSHELGFASKI

-377 GGDPMVFVEGKSP
+377 GGDPMVFVEGKAP

-417 VLQNFIESPFVV
+417 VLQNFIENPFVV
-429 YGAGSVEGLVSQKIK
+429 WGAGSVEGLLSQKIK
-444 KQSVIID
+444 EQSVTID
-451 GKEQV
+451 GKEQLAI
-456 VVDKFGDA
+456 DKFADS
-464 ILQIPLT
+464 ILEIPLT
-471 LAKNVGMD
+471 LARNVGMD
-479 ILDTKTC
+479 VLDTKTR
-486 LQAKLANSNG
+486 LQAKFANSNG
-496 KIKWYGIN
+496 KTKWYGIN

-511 DMSSSKIIETVA
+511 DMSLSKIIETVA

-531 AVEATNLILNVNDV
+531 AVEATNLILSVNDV

-552 NTHCHVDGVVHA
+552 NTHCHIDGVVHA

>member
-1 MKPNDMIDYFR
+1 
-12 SINSNIFKKIGEKNT
+12 
-27 MKYPGLLDDDISRV
+27 MKYPGLLNDDISRV

-53 GMVVADLVKTCLGPR
+53 GTLVADLVKTCLGPR

-110 VDTHVGDGTSST
+110 VDTHVGDGTSSA

-146 IRGYE
+146 VRGYE
-151 MGLDLALNSL
+151 IGLDLALDTL

-190 DLQEDQMKI
+190 DLQEDQIKI
-199 VDMIIEASL
+199 VDMIIEATL
-208 DVADLKNHHLSI
+208 DVADLKNNHFAI
-220 DDIKIEEK
+220 DDIKIEDK
-228 IGNVTQIQLIKGTLI
+228 IGNVTEIQLIKGTLI

-251 MPKCINNAKILLINE
+251 MPKCINDAKILLINE
-266 SLETMKTRCES
+266 PLETMKTRYES
-277 EIEITSP
+277 EIVITSP
-284 EQMSQ
+284 KQMSQ
-289 FLVQENNDLDHLVE
+289 FLVQENNDLDHLVQ

-346 EKAVGAKT
+346 EKAVNAKT

-361 SPNELGFARKI
+361 SPHELGFARKI

-390 KSVTILLRANSKR
+390 KSVTILLRANSKQ

-429 YGAGSVEGLVSQKIK
+429 CGAGSVEGLLSQKIK
-444 KQSVIID
+444 KQSGTID
-451 GKEQV
+451 GKEQIV
-456 VVDKFGDA
+456 VEKFADS
-464 ILQIPLT
+464 ILEIPLT
-471 LAKNVGMD
+471 LARNVGMD
-479 ILDTKTC
+479 VLDTKTC
-486 LQAKLANSNG
+486 LQAKFANSNG

-511 DMSSSKIIETVA
+511 DMSLSKIIETVA

-531 AVEATNLILNVNDV
+531 AVEATNLIVNVNDV

>member
-1 MKPNDMIDYFR
+1 
-12 SINSNIFKKIGEKNT
+12 
-27 MKYPGLLDDDISRV
+27 MKYPGLLNDDISRV

-53 GMVVADLVKTCLGPR
+53 GTLVADLVKTCLGPR

-110 VDTHVGDGTSST
+110 VDTHVGDGTSSA

-146 IRGYE
+146 VRGYE
-151 MGLDLALNSL
+151 IGLDLVLDSL

-190 DLQEDQMKI
+190 DLQEDQGKI
-199 VDMIIEASL
+199 VDMIIEAVL
-208 DVADLKNHHLSI
+208 DVADLKNNHFSI

-228 IGNVTQIQLIKGTLI
+228 IGNVTEIQLIKGTLI

-251 MPKCINNAKILLINE
+251 MPKCINDAKILLINE
-266 SLETMKTRCES
+266 PLETMKTRYES

-284 EQMSQ
+284 KQMSQ
-289 FLVQENNDLDHLVE
+289 FLVQENNDLDHLVQ

-346 EKAVGAKT
+346 EKAVNAKT

-361 SPNELGFARKI
+361 SPHELGFARKI

-390 KSVTILLRANSKR
+390 KSVTILLRANSKQ

-429 YGAGSVEGLVSQKIK
+429 CGAGSVEGLLSQKIK
-444 KQSVIID
+444 KQSGTID
-451 GKEQV
+451 GKEQIV
-456 VVDKFGDA
+456 VEKFADS
-464 ILQIPLT
+464 ILEIPLT
-471 LAKNVGMD
+471 LARNVGMD
-479 ILDTKTC
+479 VLDTKTC
-486 LQAKLANSNG
+486 LQAKFANSNG

-511 DMSSSKIIETVA
+511 DMSLSKIIETVA

-531 AVEATNLILNVNDV
+531 AVEATNLIVNVNDV

>member
-1 MKPNDMIDYFR
+1 
-12 SINSNIFKKIGEKNT
+12 

-97 HPAAKSVIEAVNT
+97 HPAAKSVIDAVNT
-110 VDTHVGDGTSST
+110 VDTHVGDGTSSA
-122 AILIGSLLGNAKEL
+122 AILMGSLLGNAKKL
-136 LNLGIPTATI
+136 LNLGIPTSTI
-146 IRGYE
+146 VRGYE
-151 MGLDLALNSL
+151 MGLDLTLDTL

-190 DLQEDQMKI
+190 DLQEDQGKI
-199 VDMIIEASL
+199 VDMIIEAVL
-208 DVADLKNHHLSI
+208 DVADLKNNHFAI
-220 DDIKIEEK
+220 DDIKIEDK
-228 IGNVTQIQLIKGTLI
+228 IGNVTEIQLIKGTLI

-479 ILDTKTC
+479 ILNTKTC

-531 AVEATNLILNVNDV
+531 AVEATNLILSVNDV

>member
-1 MKPNDMIDYFR
+1 
-12 SINSNIFKKIGEKNT
+12 
-27 MKYPGLLDDDISRV
+27 MKYPGLLNDDISRV

-53 GMVVADLVKTCLGPR
+53 GTLVADLVKTCLGPR

-110 VDTHVGDGTSST
+110 VDTHVGDGTSSA

-146 IRGYE
+146 VRGYE
-151 MGLDLALNSL
+151 IGLDLVLDSL

-180 ITCITGKTIF
+180 TTCITGKTIF

-199 VDMIIEASL
+199 VDMIIEAVL
-208 DVADLKNHHLSI
+208 DVADLKNNHFAI
-220 DDIKIEEK
+220 DDIKIEDK
-228 IGNVTQIQLIKGTLI
+228 IGNVTEIQLIKGTLI

-251 MPKCINNAKILLINE
+251 MPKCINDAKILLINE
-266 SLETMKTRCES
+266 PLETMKTRYES

-284 EQMSQ
+284 KQMSQ
-289 FLVQENNDLDHLVE
+289 FLVQENNELDHLVQ

-346 EKAVGAKT
+346 EKAVNAKT

-361 SPNELGFARKI
+361 SPHELGFARKI

-390 KSVTILLRANSKR
+390 KSVTILLRANSKQ

-429 YGAGSVEGLVSQKIK
+429 CGAGSVEGLLSQKIK
-444 KQSVIID
+444 KQSGTID
-451 GKEQV
+451 GKEQIV
-456 VVDKFGDA
+456 VEKFADS
-464 ILQIPLT
+464 ILEIPLT
-471 LAKNVGMD
+471 LARNVGMD
-479 ILDTKTC
+479 VLDTKTC
-486 LQAKLANSNG
+486 LQAKFANSNG

-511 DMSSSKIIETVA
+511 DMSLSKIIETVA

-531 AVEATNLILNVNDV
+531 AVEATNLIVNVNDV

>member
-1 MKPNDMIDYFR
+1 
-12 SINSNIFKKIGEKNT
+12 
-27 MKYPGLLDDDISRV
+27 MKYPGLLNDDISRV

-53 GMVVADLVKTCLGPR
+53 GTLVADLVKTCLGPR

-110 VDTHVGDGTSST
+110 VDTHVGDGTSSA

-146 IRGYE
+146 VRGYE
-151 MGLDLALNSL
+151 IGLDLVLDYL

-180 ITCITGKTIF
+180 TTCITGKTIF
-190 DLQEDQMKI
+190 DLQEDQGKI
-199 VDMIIEASL
+199 VDMIIEATL
-208 DVADLKNHHLSI
+208 DVADLKNNHFAI
-220 DDIKIEEK
+220 DDIKIEDK
-228 IGNVTQIQLIKGTLI
+228 IGNVTEIQLIKGTLI

-251 MPKCINNAKILLINE
+251 MPKCINDAKILLINE
-266 SLETMKTRCES
+266 PLETMKTRYES

-284 EQMSQ
+284 KQMSQ
-289 FLVQENNDLDHLVE
+289 FLVQENNDLDHLVQ

-346 EKAVGAKT
+346 EKAVNAKT

-361 SPNELGFARKI
+361 SPHELGFARKI

-390 KSVTILLRANSKR
+390 KSVTILLRANSKQ

-429 YGAGSVEGLVSQKIK
+429 CGAGSVEGLLSQKIK
-444 KQSVIID
+444 KQSGTID
-451 GKEQV
+451 GKEQIV
-456 VVDKFGDA
+456 VEKFADS
-464 ILQIPLT
+464 ILEIPLT
-471 LAKNVGMD
+471 LARNVGMD
-479 ILDTKTC
+479 VLDTKTC
-486 LQAKLANSNG
+486 LQAKFANSNG

-511 DMSSSKIIETVA
+511 DMSLSKIIETVA

-531 AVEATNLILNVNDV
+531 AVEATNLIVNVNDV

>member
-1 MKPNDMIDYFR
+1 
-12 SINSNIFKKIGEKNT
+12 

-97 HPAAKSVIEAVNT
+97 HPAAKSVIDAVNT
-110 VDTHVGDGTSST
+110 VDTHVGDGTSSA
-122 AILIGSLLGNAKEL
+122 AILMGSLLGNAKKL
-136 LNLGIPTATI
+136 LNLGIPTSTI
-146 IRGYE
+146 VRGYE
-151 MGLDLALNSL
+151 MGLDLTLDTL

-190 DLQEDQMKI
+190 DLQEDQGKI
-199 VDMIIEASL
+199 VDMIIEAVL
-208 DVADLKNHHLSI
+208 DVADLKNNHFAI
-220 DDIKIEEK
+220 DDIKIEDK
-228 IGNVTQIQLIKGTLI
+228 IGNVTDIQLIKGTLI

-251 MPKCINNAKILLINE
+251 MPKCINDAKILLINE
-266 SLETMKTRCES
+266 PLETMKTRYES

-284 EQMSQ
+284 KQMSQ
-289 FLVQENNDLDHLVE
+289 FLVQENNELDHLVQ

-346 EKAVGAKT
+346 EKAVNAKT

-361 SPNELGFARKI
+361 SPHELGFARKI

-377 GGDPMVFVEGKSP
+377 GGDPMVFVEGKAP

-417 VLQNFIESPFVV
+417 VLQNFIQSPFVV
-429 YGAGSVEGLVSQKIK
+429 CGAGSVEGLLSQKMK
-444 KQSVIID
+444 KQSVTID

-456 VVDKFGDA
+456 VVEKFADS
-464 ILQIPLT
+464 ILEIPLT
-471 LAKNVGMD
+471 LARNVGMD
-479 ILDTKTC
+479 VLDTKTR
-486 LQAKLANSNG
+486 LQAKFANSNG
-496 KIKWYGIN
+496 KTKWYGIN

-531 AVEATNLILNVNDV
+531 AVEATNLILSVNDV

>member
-1 MKPNDMIDYFR
+1 
-12 SINSNIFKKIGEKNT
+12 
-27 MKYPGLLDDDISRV
+27 MKYPGLLNDDISRV

-53 GMVVADLVKTCLGPR
+53 GTLVADLVKTCLGPR

-110 VDTHVGDGTSST
+110 VDTHVGDGTSSA

-146 IRGYE
+146 VRGYE
-151 MGLDLALNSL
+151 IGLDLVLDSL

-199 VDMIIEASL
+199 VDMIIEAVL
-208 DVADLKNHHLSI
+208 DVADLKNNYFSI

-228 IGNVTQIQLIKGTLI
+228 IGNVTEIQLIKGTLI

-251 MPKCINNAKILLINE
+251 MPKCINDAKILLINE
-266 SLETMKTRCES
+266 PLETMKTRYES
-277 EIEITSP
+277 EIVITSP
-284 EQMSQ
+284 KQMSQ
-289 FLVQENNDLDHLVE
+289 FLVQENNDLDHLVQ

-313 ISRKGVNDFVQE
+313 ISRKGINDFVQE

-346 EKAVGAKT
+346 EKAVNAKT

-361 SPNELGFARKI
+361 SPHELGFARKI

-390 KSVTILLRANSKR
+390 KSVTILLRANSKQ

-429 YGAGSVEGLVSQKIK
+429 CGAGSVEGLLSQKIK
-444 KQSVIID
+444 KQSGTID
-451 GKEQV
+451 GKEQIV
-456 VVDKFGDA
+456 VEKFADS
-464 ILQIPLT
+464 ILEIPLT
-471 LAKNVGMD
+471 LARNVGMD
-479 ILDTKTC
+479 VLDTKTC
-486 LQAKLANSNG
+486 LQAKFANSNG

-511 DMSSSKIIETVA
+511 DMSLSKIIETVA

-531 AVEATNLILNVNDV
+531 AVEATNLILSVDDV